1 MQHDCKTSFKTE
13 ELSGNPVESSTEQT
27 REVFEDVRPSGIDS
41 EGNEVSFESYLGS
54 QPVKELEPGW
64 SRTGLRRRADWN
76 YHAEDYWTW
85 YESKVPNGRKRPP
98 PDPVMGCPSGEHIA
112 GPNCED
118 TQGYKGHSIS
128 LEEMRTCSA
137 VQCLMEKKSQTRDW
151 LSDWNPESDDE
162 DFEAES
168 DYFLSGLAHK
178 CCSWEDDTNLAPER
192 HDVGQMDPS
201 LDGDGFSMGDM
212 SFHPC
217 CLEIYRRVSQ
227 WRVGAVDVPGL
238 AEWWDQGH
246 ETSATP
252 EHAAIRR
259 GTGQWWQH
267 HMGDEFLAANP
278 LQIPALDSLFKAADR
293 SQKDYN
299 ARASPFDAQMTTPSH
314 SQIHDLFGKLPEELR
329 DMVLAPLSSADIANL
344 RLASRS
350 FRHLP
355 FTLWH
360 DLIKKEMPWIWEAWT
375 DCPYPF
381 LACTTKPELEA
392 DTAGLWDRT
401 MAMRDH
407 GSEEQA
413 DSGGEQEGSPGGE
426 EETSPESE
434 EDATPRGEYETSPET
449 GAAQWDT
456 DEMWQPRAVRQLPR
470 LQTDWYFLYC
480 QLTREW
486 KNIKGLQNRER
497 IWKTLEFIVH
507 RVENPDEDLGVVVRE
522 HKESFPFYN
531 ERIGEVKSY
540 EDSYAG

>member
-1 MQHDCKTSFKTE
+1 
-13 ELSGNPVESSTEQT
+13 
-27 REVFEDVRPSGIDS
+27 
-41 EGNEVSFESYLGS
+41 
-54 QPVKELEPGW
+54 
-64 SRTGLRRRADWN
+64 
-76 YHAEDYWTW
+76 
-85 YESKVPNGRKRPP
+85 
-98 PDPVMGCPSGEHIA
+98 
-112 GPNCED
+112 
-118 TQGYKGHSIS
+118 
-128 LEEMRTCSA
+128 
-137 VQCLMEKKSQTRDW
+137 
-151 LSDWNPESDDE
+151 
-162 DFEAES
+162 
-168 DYFLSGLAHK
+168 
-178 CCSWEDDTNLAPER
+178 
-192 HDVGQMDPS
+192 
-201 LDGDGFSMGDM
+201 
-212 SFHPC
+212 
-217 CLEIYRRVSQ
+217 
-227 WRVGAVDVPGL
+227 
-238 AEWWDQGH
+238 
-246 ETSATP
+246 
-252 EHAAIRR
+252 
-259 GTGQWWQH
+259 
-267 HMGDEFLAANP
+267 
-278 LQIPALDSLFKAADR
+278 
-293 SQKDYN
+293 
-299 ARASPFDAQMTTPSH
+299 MTTPSH
-314 SQIHDLFGKLPEELR
+314 SQIYDLFGKLPEELR